1 MKLADYAWLRAAAMH
16 DHDIQ
21 GEAMTE
27 ADWRRMADRLTASYT
42 ALRGAIRASALTTV
56 GGSAEPR
63 PEVSP

>member
-1 MKLADYAWLRAAAMH
+1 MH

-42 ALRGAIRASALTTV
+42 ALRGAIRASVLTTV

>member
-1 MKLADYAWLRAAAMH
+1 MH

-27 ADWRRMADRLTASYT
+27 ADWRRMADRLTPSYT